1 MGEAGARE
9 RSRLCGPARVP
20 SVCLCRSVRSARLAP
35 AVCPL
40 CCWPLCPL
48 CVVCVCA
55 PLKFSESQ
63 WSRRSTRRRAGSIS
77 CSSRSR
83 RRAAPPIAERR
94 GGPTNPAR
102 PLVRTAAG
110 AHHAPPQGRRRRG
123 QPRGGRDCKVRRAFR
138 RRARAACGGAGGG
151 GGAAKGCP
159 VMCRGASRKDH
170 PRSRLPV
177 CRSPAKE
184 TKRVESLASRSQA
197 ARPPVGAAHIWR
209 PMSDIRPEREARRT
223 PDPAEVPPRA
233 ARKRKSKI

>member
-1 MGEAGARE
+1 M
-9 RSRLCGPARVP
+9 
-20 SVCLCRSVRSARLAP
+20 
-35 AVCPL
+35 
-40 CCWPLCPL
+40 
-48 CVVCVCA
+48 
-55 PLKFSESQ
+55 
-63 WSRRSTRRRAGSIS
+63 SRRSTRRRAGSIS

-83 RRAAPPIAERR
+83 RRATPPIAERR
-94 GGPTNPAR
+94 GGPTNPAERRSGPTNPAR

-209 PMSDIRPEREARRT
+209 PMSDIRPEARPRIPQKCLRARRASGRVKSRT
-223 PDPAEVPPRA
+223 VPI
-233 ARKRKSKI
+233 KW